1 MLILTD
7 PAVLL
12 KINELLPPAEGKN
25 HAREKLALL
34 KKMIDM
40 KNNNPFSRRGFLIG
54 LFILFA
60 VFACPSEGKAQVTPR
75 MVDVLITGNT
85 RNVLLYAR
93 VVDCFKPEMVSAT
106 MAGVP
111 VVFTLHLDVYQE
123 RHRLWNK
130 HIAGKEIQ
138 RTIKY
143 DNLKKTFTVTTDGI
157 SQPMVFQDF
166 ESARK
171 AMADFDGIAV
181 VPFSRLSR
189 GNNYYVLMKVK
200 IDRVSLPFNMEYVL
214 FFVSLWDFET
224 PLYRLRFSY

>member
-1 MLILTD
+1 
-7 PAVLL
+7 
-12 KINELLPPAEGKN
+12 
-25 HAREKLALL
+25 
-34 KKMIDM
+34 MIDM
-40 KNNNPFSRRGFLIG
+40 KNNNQFSRRSFLIG
-54 LFILFA
+54 LFILLA
-60 VFACPSEGKAQVTPR
+60 VFVCPSEGKAQVTPR

-189 GNNYYVLMKVK
+189 GNNYYVLTKVK
-200 IDRVSLPFNMEYVL
+200 IDRFSLPFNMEYVL
-214 FFVSLWDFET
+214 FFVALWDLET

>member
-1 MLILTD
+1 MY
-7 PAVLL
+7 
-12 KINELLPPAEGKN
+12 AE
-25 HAREKLALL
+25 
-34 KKMIDM
+34 
-40 KNNNPFSRRGFLIG
+40 FL
-54 LFILFA
+54 
-60 VFACPSEGKAQVTPR
+60 C
-75 MVDVLITGNT
+75 
-85 RNVLLYAR
+85 
-93 VVDCFKPEMVSAT
+93 
-106 MAGVP
+106 
-111 VVFTLHLDVYQE
+111 

-189 GNNYYVLMKVK
+189 GNNYYVLTKVK